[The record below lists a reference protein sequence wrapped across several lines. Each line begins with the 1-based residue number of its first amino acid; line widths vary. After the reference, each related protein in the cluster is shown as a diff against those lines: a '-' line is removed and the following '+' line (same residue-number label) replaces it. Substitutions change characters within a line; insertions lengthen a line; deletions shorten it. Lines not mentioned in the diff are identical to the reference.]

1 MQQRLISGAVLV
13 TVVGVLFVLGPP
25 WLTLGIA
32 LLASL
37 AAYETA
43 HLIKSAGLAASTWF
57 STIATPVLVIG
68 FAGAMGP
75 SAFDLGW
82 ALVGPAVAIVI
93 ILGALIGFR
102 ERDPADGFRT
112 WIGTTL
118 ATLYPSM
125 LGFAAAFVGLS
136 AQPRTS
142 AVLGVPLDQGRIWL
156 LVLVLVVWT
165 VDSGAYLSGKLL
177 PRGHFMNHIS
187 PNKTW
192 SGAIGGTVAAIVVG
206 ALLLGASGLSPVGG
220 ALLGLVIAVAAQAGD
235 LTESMLKRAAGAKD
249 SGTLIP
255 GHGGFLDRVDS
266 FLFAAPVMFTAIV
279 AVAVF
284 DSLGLI

>member
-1 MQQRLISGAVLV
+1 VTQRLISGAVLV
-13 TVVGVLFVLGPP
+13 AVVGVLFVLGPP
-25 WLTLGIA
+25 VLTIGIA
-32 LLASL
+32 LLAGL
-37 AAYETA
+37 AAYETSQLVKA
-43 HLIKSAGLAASTWF
+43 AGLAASTWF
-57 STIATPVLVIG
+57 STIAAPVLVLG

-75 SAFDLGW
+75 NAFNLGW

-93 ILGALIGFR
+93 ILAALIAFR

-112 WIGTTL
+112 WVGTIL
-118 ATLYPSM
+118 ATLYPSL
-125 LGFAAAFVGLS
+125 LGFAAAFIGLS
-136 AQPRTS
+136 ASPRTS
-142 AVLGVPLDQGRIWL
+142 SVLGVPLDQGRIWL
-156 LVLVLVVWT
+156 LILVLVVWT

-192 SGAIGGTVAAIVVG
+192 SGAIGGTIAAVVVG
-206 ALLLGASGLSPVGG
+206 ALLLAGSGLSPVGG
-220 ALLGLVIAVAAQAGD
+220 ALLGFVIAVAAQAGD
-235 LTESMLKRAAGAKD
+235 ITESMLKRAAGAKD

-266 FLFAAPVMFTAIV
+266 FLFASPVMFTSIV

-284 DSLGLI
+284 DSLGLL